1 MKLTVKFSN
10 LLAEKLGKVVV
21 IDTNDDRKQLD
32 LQEFID
38 LIEQQSWADEVLENR
53 FVKNPIILVID
64 ETLIQLSNSVDDFK
78 IQETSEITFQV
89 TFAGG

>member
-1 MKLTVKFSN
+1 MRLTIKFSN
-10 LLAEKLGKVVV
+10 LLADKLGRFVV
-21 IDTNDDRKQLD
+21 IDTNDDTKQLD

-53 FVKNPIILVID
+53 LVKTPIMLVID
-64 ETLIQLSNSVDDFK
+64 DTLIQLSNSVDDFK
-78 IQETSEITFQV
+78 IQETSQITFQV